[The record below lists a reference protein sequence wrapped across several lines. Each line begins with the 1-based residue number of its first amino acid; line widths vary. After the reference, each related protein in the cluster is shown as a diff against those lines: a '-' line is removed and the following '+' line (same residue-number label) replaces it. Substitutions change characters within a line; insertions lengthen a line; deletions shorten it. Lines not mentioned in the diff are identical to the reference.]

1 MMATRSTP
9 ELVRAARAWEDDLD
23 YPSAVL
29 SGIVGDARHRASGG
43 YHISIEDNPPGNYSV
58 VRVDDAAPPGKWPR
72 DRAAAIDMSMSPKD
86 MVKCYAR
93 VRAVWS
99 NPADPRRRFFNAFNV
114 WDGSGDAVR
123 LDFVTGTASYATP
136 DHKWHNHGEWR
147 RRYVND
153 PAATRAMLSMLR
165 GESIAAYQKAT
176 GDTTMPVPPGQ
187 PLLRR
192 GSTGLAVEQLQH
204 ALNQAGADLAVD
216 GRFGPATEAALKA
229 FQRRAGVDPDG
240 VYGPAT
246 AAKLRSLLEED
257 DMSWSEQIK
266 RRPWVT
272 QTWPHLG
279 ETARADTTVAAI
291 YGFSRLGAERAEKL
305 AAGQEAILAAVA
317 GRDVVAA
324 VEAKLAE
331 HKAEWEERLDAAE
344 AEREEIA
351 RLIRQVESGERDAA
365 AVVDEIGRRLSGGD

>member
-1 MMATRSTP
+1 MATRSTP
-9 ELVRAARAWEDDLD
+9 ELVHAARAWEDDLD

-86 MVKCYAR
+86 MVKCYKR

-165 GESIAAYQKAT
+165 GESVAAYQK
-176 GDTTMPVPPGQ
+176 
-187 PLLRR
+187 
-192 GSTGLAVEQLQH
+192 
-204 ALNQAGADLAVD
+204 
-216 GRFGPATEAALKA
+216 
-229 FQRRAGVDPDG
+229 
-240 VYGPAT
+240 
-246 AAKLRSLLEED
+246 EED
-257 DMSWSEQIK
+257 DVSWSERIK

-279 ETARADTTVAAI
+279 EDARADATLAGI
-291 YGFSRLGAERAEKL
+291 YGFSRLSAERAAEL
-305 AAGQEAILAAVA
+305 LAGQRAILAAIAGQDVA
-317 GRDVVAA
+317 EAA
-324 VEAKLAE
+324 
-331 HKAEWEERLDAAE
+331 ERAAREGARAGAAE
-344 AEREEIA
+344 ALDELAEGLA
-351 RLIRQVESGERDAA
+351 DRLTEVPAEQVRQAVAEVLRERDRRAA
-365 AVVDEIGRRLSGGD
+365 GDDPQ